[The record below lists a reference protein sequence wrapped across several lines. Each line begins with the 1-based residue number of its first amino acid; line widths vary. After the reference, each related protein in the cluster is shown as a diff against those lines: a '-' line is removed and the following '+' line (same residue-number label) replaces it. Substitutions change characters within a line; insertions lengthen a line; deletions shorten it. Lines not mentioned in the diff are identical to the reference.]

1 MAGDEDEDD
10 LLEDDEDEDE
20 EEVDADGAGLVV
32 APGGGNARRRAA
44 ASDDDDDSEDEED
57 DDDDDLEV
65 AQEWRGLSTLPERE
79 AVLDALAP
87 LAEQGRQGVTVL
99 LLGKGGSGKS
109 SLVNAILGEKAAAVS
124 AFKLQPD
131 VEASVTY
138 AREVRL
144 PAAHRHASLL
154 NGFRLRLVDTAGL
167 EDPEAGDAL
176 NYGALQR
183 VAQDLQGRPVDA
195 VLYVDRLD
203 LYRVERLDRRA
214 LSALTDQFG
223 KGLWKRAAL
232 ALTHGGLPAPPP
244 GTTFESF
251 SERRAALLRQAVRA
265 ASGPFFARAASS
277 SMPVALAECSEACA
291 TDARTGYRV
300 LPDGTAWLPA
310 LLSDVAALA
319 LAPGKPYTWRP
330 SLARRA
336 NGGALGRWVMVPLVF
351 AAQAALFSLVLRPR
365 LEERREAQER
375 RVEGRW
381 KARTRQRRRVGVGAP
396 NRPSAAD
403 AARLKRMG
411 LAGA

>member
-1 MAGDEDEDD
+1 VQRRAAAAQEDGDEDEDD
-10 LLEDDEDEDE
+10 DDDEDDEEDE
-20 EEVDADGAGLVV
+20 E
-32 APGGGNARRRAA
+32 
-44 ASDDDDDSEDEED
+44 DDD

-65 AQEWRGLSTLPERE
+65 AQEWRGLASLPERE

-87 LAEQGRQGVTVL
+87 LAQAGRTGVTVL
-99 LLGKGGSGKS
+99 LLGKGGVGKS

-144 PAAHRHASLL
+144 PAGHPRARLL
-154 NGFRLRLVDTAGL
+154 DGFRLRLVDTAGL

-176 NYGALQR
+176 NYPAMQR
-183 VAQDLQGRPVDA
+183 AAQDLRGRAVDA

-214 LSALTDQFG
+214 LAALTDQFG
-223 KGLWKRAAL
+223 RALWRRAGVV
-232 ALTHGGLPAPPP
+232 LTHGGLPAPPP

-251 SERRAALLRQAVRA
+251 SSRRAALLRQAVRA
-265 ASGPFFARAASS
+265 ASGPFFARGAPA

-291 TDARTGYRV
+291 ADPRTGYRV
-300 LPDGTAWLPA
+300 LPDGAAWLPA
-310 LLSDVAALA
+310 LLGDVASLA
-319 LAPGKPYTWRP
+319 LAPGPPYTWR
-330 SLARRA
+330 SGLARRA
-336 NGGALGRWVMVPLVF
+336 NGGTLGRFVVVPLVF
-351 AAQAALFSLVLRPR
+351 AAQALLFSMVLRPR
-365 LEERREAQER
+365 LDGKRAASEA

-396 NRPSAAD
+396 TRPAPQD
-403 AARLKRMG
+403 AERLKRMG
-411 LAGA
+411 LGGV

>member
-1 MAGDEDEDD
+1 MAE
-10 LLEDDEDEDE
+10 
-20 EEVDADGAGLVV
+20 AG
-32 APGGGNARRRAA
+32 R
-44 ASDDDDDSEDEED
+44 S
-57 DDDDDLEV
+57 
-65 AQEWRGLSTLPERE
+65 
-79 AVLDALAP
+79 
-87 LAEQGRQGVTVL
+87 GVTVL

-109 SLVNAILGEKAAAVS
+109 SLVNGILGEKAAAVS

-144 PAAHRHASLL
+144 PAGHRHARLL
-154 NGFRLRLVDTAGL
+154 NGFRVRLIDTAGL

-176 NYGALQR
+176 NYPALQR

-223 KGLWKRAAL
+223 RALWRRAGVV
-232 ALTHGGLPAPPP
+232 LTHGGLPAPPP

-251 SERRAALLRQAVRA
+251 SDRRASLLRQAVRA
-265 ASGPFFARAASS
+265 ASGPFYARGAPA

-291 TDARTGYRV
+291 ADPRSGFRV
-300 LPDGTAWLPA
+300 LPDGRAWLPS
-310 LLSDVAALA
+310 LLEEVSALA
-319 LAPGKPYTWRP
+319 LAPGKPYTWRAG
-330 SLARRA
+330 LARRA
-336 NGGALGRWVMVPLVF
+336 NGGTVGRLVVVPLVF
-351 AAQAALFSLVLRPR
+351 AAQALLFSLVLRPR
-365 LEERREAQER
+365 LDGRRAAAEA

-396 NRPSAAD
+396 NRPSPKD
-403 AARLKRMG
+403 AERLKRMG
-411 LAGA
+411 LGGA